1 MIDLT
6 KFNTSI
12 SAATTRENSLD
23 ALCDLAQESVGAKL
37 FTIMTLD
44 MNDMLARRA
53 FTNDPINYPTS
64 GTKPI
69 EMTDWFETTCVRG
82 EIFVANSLEDIA
94 QVFPDHEL
102 IGSLGCGSVVNLP
115 ITLGGV
121 LMATMN
127 ILHEEGYYTS
137 QRVKTV
143 EQDLLLPAT
152 AAMLAYT
159 LY

>member
-82 EIFVANSLEDIA
+82 DIFVANSLEDIA

>member
-6 KFNTSI
+6 KFNTSL